1 MKLFYS
7 LTSPYSRKI
16 LLLAK
21 SLKLADDI
29 EVVLANP
36 LENDAALIAA
46 NPLAKVPALLMGDKA
61 ISDSPLIA
69 EHLLRKAG
77 ADRSSEA
84 YMRQLE
90 VQALADGVTDA
101 AVAIIMESRR
111 PDAEQSALWIA
122 RWGSSIERGLHMLE
136 NQCETFSTG
145 WDLGSMAVACL
156 LDYLCFRHPTLDWQ
170 RSNPKCAAWFAEIS
184 KRPDMV
190 ETDPRM

>member
-7 LTSPYSRKI
+7 LASPYSRKT

-69 EHLLRKAG
+69 EYLLRKAG

-111 PDAEQSALWIA
+111 PDAEQSALWIT
-122 RWGSSIERGLHMLE
+122 RWESSIERGLHVLE
-136 NQCETFSTG
+136 SQNETFSTG

-170 RSNPKCAAWFAEIS
+170 RPNPKCAAWFAETI

-190 ETDPRM
+190 ETDPRK